1 MAVAV
6 FLAVA
11 VGAIENVLANQKHFD
26 ITIGLPKNA
35 ICKSFIHAN
44 EACRKAVEPLDVHRQ
59 SVNGTKMAMKHG
71 TFAQVL
77 KMCYRRKLAK
87 DDLHHVCRSERT
99 VRKVLQ
105 CYKKASTKAT
115 PKTSRKATKEIF
127 REYRK
132 CFLEKFTPEPDPSD
146 EEIMFPRA
154 PILRD

>member
-11 VGAIENVLANQKHFD
+11 VGAIDNVLANQKHFD

-35 ICKSFIHAN
+35 ACKSFIHAD
-44 EACRKAVEPLDVHRQ
+44 EACRKTVEQLDVHRQ
-59 SVNGTKMAMKHG
+59 SVNGTKIPMKPG
-71 TFAQVL
+71 KFARL
-77 KMCYRRKLAK
+77 LNICYRKKLAK
-87 DDLHHVCRSERT
+87 DELHRVCHSKRT
-99 VRKVLQ
+99 VKKVLR

-115 PKTSRKATKEIF
+115 PKASRKATKKIF

-146 EEIMFPRA
+146 EEIVFPRA